1 MSEAT
6 IDSLGICTEDSGA
19 NESRISD
26 YFALLKPRVMSLV
39 VFTGFAGLMIA
50 PNALDM
56 HPFLIVISM
65 LCLAVNAGAAGAI
78 NMWYDRDID
87 AVMKRTSG
95 RPIPAGRIDPDE
107 ALAFGIILSIFS
119 VMLMGVALNWVAA
132 GILAFANLFYVVIY
146 TMWLKRSTPY
156 NIVIGG
162 AAGAFPPMVGWAS
175 VGGDI
180 TIISVALFAIIF
192 FWTPPHFWA
201 LSLFAN
207 SDYKRAKIPMMPVVA
222 GVRATK
228 IQMVIYTII
237 LLPIALMPY
246 FMGAASIIYGA
257 NALVLSAVFIF
268 MAVKVLLSDDLKYA
282 RQMFKYSILYLFAL
296 FLGVMLYAA

>member
-228 IQMVIYTII
+228 IQMVVYTII

-257 NALVLSAVFIF
+257 IALVLSAIFIF